1 MKSANKPTNKPTNKP
16 ARKEAFLTLRVTPE
30 FRDSLSLIADAESRS
45 MSAQALHLIKL
56 GMQVYL
62 QQKNP
67 PEHL

>member
-16 ARKEAFLTLRVTPE
+16 ARKDAFLTLRVTPE

-56 GMQVYL
+56 GMQVHL
-62 QQKNP
+62 QKAHQSA
-67 PEHL
+67 